1 MGTHGNL
8 QELPMGIPIFQWP
21 IHGGWITIKLS
32 WPKNL
37 LFIISM
43 KAKNEL
49 YFGAENKKALMM
61 PEEILSMPEDK
72 QLLFVSGKNLKP
84 ILAEKHPYYARADF
98 AGRFLPNPFH
108 LPHDSVAV
116 PSRWGERRARIIK
129 ERVPQQFSHLPQ
141 YSSGMWSYVEGFR
154 PT

>member
-1 MGTHGNL
+1 MSIMNGSDPFTAYAD
-8 QELPMGIPIFQWP
+8 
-21 IHGGWITIKLS
+21 
-32 WPKNL
+32 
-37 LFIISM
+37 M
-43 KAKNEL
+43 KYHA
-49 YFGAENKKALMM
+49 YAEEHRTKQARALMM

-72 QLLFVSGKNLKP
+72 QLLFVSAKNLKP